1 MDNKYFTSSGHLY
14 GMPPFHPIK
23 LFSLCFLPSPK
34 SHYFPK
40 SRRENNNN
48 NNTVA
53 ASLVNSVHAV
63 GSR

>member
-1 MDNKYFTSSGHLY
+1 
-14 GMPPFHPIK
+14 MPPFHPIK

-48 NNTVA
+48 NNNTVA